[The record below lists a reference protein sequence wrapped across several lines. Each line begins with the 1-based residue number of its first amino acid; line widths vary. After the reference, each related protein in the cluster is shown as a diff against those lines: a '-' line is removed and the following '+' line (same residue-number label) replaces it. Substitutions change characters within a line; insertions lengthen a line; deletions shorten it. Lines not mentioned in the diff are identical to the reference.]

1 MSESAAIKYIPGDV
15 TRPVKDGK
23 EAFIVHCCNDI
34 GGWGAGVVLAISAR
48 WPEPE
53 AAYRRWAVLSDTQET
68 HPPFQLGS
76 IQVVPVEEGVNV
88 VNLIG
93 QHKTW
98 PKDGVPPIR
107 YEAIREGLRTL
118 VDTHGNGDMT
128 IHAPRLG
135 AALAGGSWAVIEAIL
150 IEECVNRG
158 VDVIVYDFPGSTF
171 NP

>member
-1 MSESAAIKYIPGDV
+1 MSEASIKYVPGDV
-15 TRPVKDGK
+15 TKPIKDGK
-23 EAFIVHCCNDI
+23 EAYIVHCCNDI
-34 GGWGAGVVLAISAR
+34 GGWGSGVVLAISAR
-48 WPEPE
+48 WPET
-53 AAYRRWAVLSDTQET
+53 AYRLWAVNSDTQEVV
-68 HPPFQLGS
+68 PPFQLGS

-98 PKDGVPPIR
+98 AKNGVPPVR

-118 VDTHGNGDMT
+118 VDTHGNGNMT

-158 VDVIVYDFPGSTF
+158 VNVIVYDFPGSTF

>member
-1 MSESAAIKYIPGDV
+1 MSKASIKYVTGDV
-15 TRPVKDGK
+15 TDPINDGND
-23 EAFIVHCCNDI
+23 AYIVHCCNDI

-53 AAYRRWAVLSDTQET
+53 AEYRSWAVNSDTQEVR
-68 HPPFQLGS
+68 PPFQLGS
-76 IQVVPVEEGVNV
+76 IQVVPVEEGIRV

-98 PKDGVPPIR
+98 AKDGVPPVR

-118 VDTHGNGDMT
+118 VNTHAEGSMT
-128 IHAPRLG
+128 IHAPRFG
-135 AALAGGSWAVIEAIL
+135 ASLAGGSWAVIEAIL

-158 VDVIVYDFPGSTF
+158 VDVIVYDFLGSTF